1 MVNYAQGKIYII
13 RGGDLAYIGSTCAP
27 LLCQRFAQHQSGFR
41 LWLKT
46 KTKYLSSYA
55 VLEYDDDAYIEL
67 LESFPCAN
75 KDELRKREHYHIEQ
89 HACVNKNRAYCHPE
103 KTNEMQKIQGVKYYQ
118 AHKDVRQAYY
128 QAHID
133 TRGDYDRSY
142 REANKARIREKRQA
156 YYLAN
161 KEVLLAKG
169 AAFRAANS
177 DYIREA
183 REAKYDEKNAKRRE
197 IPSVV
202 CQCGST
208 VRPQC
213 LKRHLASPLHLAF
226 LAKEADSVGQVP
238 VCPVDL
244 VELEGSVHGHA

>member
-1 MVNYAQGKIYII
+1 MSEERAALHAGDSSPFRSYRFSNIREVGFVNLSVPSLK
-13 RGGDLAYIGSTCAP
+13 
-27 LLCQRFAQHQSGFR
+27 FR

-46 KTKYLSSYA
+46 QTKYLSSYA
-55 VLEYDDDAYIEL
+55 VLEYDDEAYIEL

-89 HACVNKNRAYCHPE
+89 HACVNKNRAYLDPE
-103 KTNEMQKIQGVKYYQ
+103 KIVEIRARQQAKYYQ
-118 AHKDVRQAYY
+118 DHAEQ
-128 QAHID
+128 
-133 TRGDYDRSY
+133 RSVYGKEYREARPDMEKNY

-169 AAFRAANS
+169 AAFRAANP
-177 DYIREA
+177 DYNREA
-183 REAKYDEKNAKRRE
+183 REAKYEEKNAKRRE
-197 IPSVV
+197 VPSVV

-226 LAKEADSVGQVP
+226 LAKEAASVGQVP

-244 VELEGSVHGHA
+244 VELECSVHGHA